1 MSRVRAH
8 VGTSLSPTATGNRAV
23 TGVGFRPNVVLPF
36 GGGPTAD
43 GTVIQSIL
51 GFGAGT
57 SPSSR
62 ASVGVISVNGLT
74 TSSTERRHANNSI
87 VGMPTSGANH
97 LVADLNA
104 LGSDGFTLNWS
115 TVQATERI
123 LNHIC
128 LGGADLEV
136 SLTQHQ
142 MNATNAPQSFAH
154 GLSGAPTGLMFFSV
168 MTGISPP
175 FTTVVSLASFGLFA
189 GGNQIT
195 SSVISNNAVTT
206 TATSRRLA
214 TTGVLDGFS
223 VAPNVVSRQL
233 AVSSVDATHVNC
245 TYPVTAS
252 SAQFHFWMLAI
263 RGARCQVGTFDCN
276 GSLSPLTIS
285 TPGITPRLFLP
296 VFVPSGVDNVN
307 TVQNGLNLAIG
318 ACDGTRNVS
327 CGITDENGRTGTNS
341 TNARRFQNSS
351 AIEERNNA
359 GTSVFS
365 ATVAFVSQSVVLT
378 PTVNSS
384 STYGQGGYLIIGES
398 PYLKN
403 NAFIGAGF

>member
-23 TGVGFRPNVVLPF
+23 AGVGFTPKAVMPF

-128 LGGADLEV
+128 LGGADLKV

-154 GLSGAPTGLMFFSV
+154 GLTGAPTGLMFFSAIHDV
-168 MTGISPP
+168 VPPATQAALNMSIGVWGGASQFSAQVLSLTG
-175 FTTVVSLASFGLFA
+175 
-189 GGNQIT
+189 
-195 SSVISNNAVTT
+195 VTT
-206 TATSRRLA
+206 TNTTRSFWNSSVLGWQIPAIQRRM
-214 TTGVLDGFS
+214 
-223 VAPNVVSRQL
+223 
-233 AVSSVDATHVNC
+233 AVSTVDATNVNC
-245 TYPVTAS
+245 TYPTTVSNGQAY
-252 SAQFHFWMLAI
+252 FWMLAI
-263 RGARCQVGTFDCN
+263 RGAKCQVGTFDSN
-276 GSLSPLTIS
+276 GSLSPLTIN
-285 TPGITPRLFLP
+285 TPGITPKLFLP

-307 TVQNGLNLAIG
+307 TVQNGLNLTIG

-327 CGITDENGRTGTNS
+327 CGITDQNGVTT
-341 TNARRFQNSS
+341 TNARRYQASTLL
-351 AIEERNNA
+351 EEYNVL
-359 GTSVFS
+359 GTLFFRATAAFS
-365 ATVAFVSQSVVLT
+365 GQSVVLT
-378 PTVNSS
+378 PTVNDLD
-384 STYGQGGYLIIGES
+384 TFGQGGFLVIGES
-398 PYLKN
+398 THLKN

>member
-142 MNATNAPQSFAH
+142 MNATNAPQSFPH
-154 GLSGAPTGLMFFSV
+154 GLTGGAPTGLMFFGMASA
-168 MTGISPP
+168 TTPP
-175 FTTVVSLASFGLFA
+175 ATTTSLYNSIGAWA
-189 GGNQIT
+189 GGNQFSALT
-195 SSVISNNAVTT
+195 HSLNGQTT
-206 TATSRRLA
+206 TNTRRALLTNA
-214 TTGVLDGFS
+214 SHGWIFS
-223 VAPNVVSRQL
+223 GALNRTMG
-233 AVSSVDATHVNC
+233 VSSVDATNVNV
-245 TYPVTAS
+245 TYPVTADS
-252 SAQFHFWMLAI
+252 TQAFFWLLAI
-263 RGARCQVGTFDCN
+263 RGACCQVGTFDCN
-276 GSLSPLTIS
+276 GSTSPLAIN

>member
-23 TGVGFRPNVVLPF
+23 AGVGFTPKAVMPF

-154 GLSGAPTGLMFFSV
+154 GLSGAPTGLMFFSGIGV
-168 MTGISPP
+168 TAPPGTTPPLIMSTGFWS
-175 FTTVVSLASFGLFA
+175 SGSQNCASVRSQNG
-189 GGNQIT
+189 
-195 SSVISNNAVTT
+195 VTT
-206 TATSRRLA
+206 TSTFRHMSNSQVAAWPGGS
-214 TTGVLDGFS
+214 GPLDR
-223 VAPNVVSRQL
+223 AL
-233 AVSSVDATHVNC
+233 AVSSVDTTNVNC
-245 TYPVTAS
+245 TYPVTTTTLQAY
-252 SAQFHFWMLAI
+252 FWMLAI
-263 RGARCQVGTFDCN
+263 RGAKCQVGTFDCN
-276 GSLSPLTIS
+276 GSTSPLTIN

-296 VFVPSGVDNVN
+296 VFVPTGVDNVN
-307 TVQNGLNLAIG
+307 TVQNILNLTIG
-318 ACDGTRNVS
+318 ASDGTRNVS
-327 CGITDENGRTGTNS
+327 CGITDENGVTT
-341 TNARRFQNSS
+341 TNARRYQSSNALVEYSSGGTLTFQATS
-351 AIEERNNA
+351 AFA
-359 GTSVFS
+359 
-365 ATVAFVSQSVVLT
+365 SQSVVLT
-378 PTVNSS
+378 PSVNSS
-384 STYGQGGYLIIGES
+384 TAFGQGGFLVIGES
-398 PYLKN
+398 THLKN

>member
-142 MNATNAPQSFAH
+142 MNATNAPQSFPH
-154 GLSGAPTGLMFFSV
+154 GLTGGAPTGLMMFAVSVNAPPVTESPLQMGIGAWAGSNQFS
-168 MTGISPP
+168 
-175 FTTVVSLASFGLFA
+175 SFVYSQSA
-189 GGNQIT
+189 Q
-195 SSVISNNAVTT
+195 TT
-206 TATSRRLA
+206 TN
-214 TTGVLDGFS
+214 TG
-223 VAPNVVSRQL
+223 RQL
-233 AVSSVDATHVNC
+233 STGNVFGIFGSTKTISRTMSVSSVDATNVNV
-245 TYPVTAS
+245 TYPTTVS
-252 SAQFHFWMLAI
+252 NGQMFFWLLAI
-263 RGARCQVGTFDCN
+263 RGACCQVGTFDCN
-276 GSLSPLTIS
+276 GSTSPLAIN